1 MCLLSLEFSA
11 FSGGQYAAK
20 LYSTRPSIKA
30 PDSSF
35 FDNSPFK
42 SKCVIACSQCL
53 KIIQISF
60 YNIASKAIY
69 F

>member
-35 FDNSPFK
+35 
-42 SKCVIACSQCL
+42 SKIDEKCQNQ
-53 KIIQISF
+53 KIEMRQF
-60 YNIASKAIY
+60 G
-69 F
+69 